1 MKKQMIKATTLAIA
15 VAAAVVMATPSTA
28 EAGGP
33 GGPSISVSRA
43 GGNFGGRGI
52 GGRGVGF
59 GGFGG
64 GGFGGGG
71 LGIGGG
77 FYTGGLFQGYAS
89 GRIPVPPYFAIHPPV
104 YYSAPVP
111 RTYGYS
117 PFAYPGHVR
126 TPDLPAEAFG
136 QPTVI
141 NNPYCSTCDKHE
153 TPAVAESDDLAVA
166 GPKLF
171 VNPFVNQQK
180 APTTRVHLAVEK
192 K

>member
-1 MKKQMIKATTLAIA
+1 MKKQMIKATTLAFA
-15 VAAAVVMATPSTA
+15 VAAAVVMADPSTA
-28 EAGGP
+28 EAGHGQ
-33 GGPSISVSRA
+33 GPSIRGHRA
-43 GGNFGGRGI
+43 GGNFA
-52 GGRGVGF
+52 GRGVAI

-64 GGFGGGG
+64 GFNGGGG

-77 FYTGGLFQGYAS
+77 FYTGGLFQGYS
-89 GRIPVPPYFAIHPPV
+89 TNRIPTPPYFAIHPPV

-136 QPTVI
+136 QPAVI
-141 NNPYCSTCDKHE
+141 KNPYCKTNE
-153 TPAVAESDDLAVA
+153 AMAPAVADSDDMASNN
-166 GPKLF
+166 GPKVF
-171 VNPFVNQQK
+171 VNPFVKTEK
-180 APTTRVHLAVEK
+180 APTTKVHLAVEK